1 MKKKSIVN
9 NIIHFLVQ
17 NCFMFTV
24 AVMGMVHLT
33 LLGVSWFAGVMPMVY
48 INACSVAIYLLCVLL
63 CRFGHIMPVYICIF
77 AEVTSYAVLSIFLIG
92 WRSGA
97 YLFLFSIVPI
107 ILYFGCYLF
116 KGLKRGI
123 IVSTLLVI
131 DFAEFVALY
140 FYLNNEVPFY
150 QLSFGFNS
158 FYLIFTTFVM
168 VFSVIFYNVIYI
180 YSNEVELTNLT
191 QQNVKLTADASKDAL
206 TGLLNRRGFLPIV
219 NGYMN
224 GKKKHHFCIAFFD
237 IDNFKKINDS
247 FGHDCGD
254 EVLKHISKL
263 IEREMHGC
271 DICRWGG
278 EEFVILMRDYDF
290 EVAKQKMEYIRMFIE
305 ATPTIVY
312 TKRIPATITIGI
324 EEMKEK
330 YQEPED
336 IIKVADGRMYYGKQH
351 GKNVVIFADMID

>member
-1 MKKKSIVN
+1 MKKKNIVDKVLY
-9 NIIHFLVQ
+9 FLVH
-17 NCFMFTV
+17 NSFLFTV
-24 AVMGMVHLT
+24 AVMGLVHLT
-33 LLGVSWFAGVMPMVY
+33 LLCLSWYAGVMPMVY
-48 INACSVAIYLLCVLL
+48 INAFSVVIYLVCVLL
-63 CRFGHIMPVYICIF
+63 CRFGHIMPVYICVI
-77 AEVTSYAVLSIFLIG
+77 AEVSSYAVLSILLIG
-92 WRSGA
+92 WRSGS

-116 KGLKRGI
+116 KGVKRWI
-123 IVSTLLVI
+123 IIIPLLVI
-131 DFAEFVALY
+131 NFAEFVVLY
-140 FYLNNEVPFY
+140 FYLWDATPIYSLPFY
-150 QLSFGFNS
+150 LKSV
-158 FYLIFTTFVM
+158 YLIFTTFVM

-224 GKKKHHFCIAFFD
+224 GKKQHHFCIAFFD
-237 IDNFKKINDS
+237 IDNFKRINDS

-305 ATPTIVY
+305 ATPTIFY
-312 TKRIPATITIGI
+312 TKRIPATITIGL
-324 EEMKEK
+324 EELKDK
-330 YQEPED
+330 YHDPEE
-336 IIKVADGRMYYGKQH
+336 IIKVADERMYYGKQH
-351 GKNVVIFADMID
+351 GKNVVIFADMIE